1 MVIILS
7 GGLVKLF
14 LIENNKMTSSQNLEK
29 GAHNLLKNCAN
40 LSTDQKLIIISED
53 PSLGWYNSDITHY
66 IKKAATEMGIK
77 TSILEVGEPQN
88 DSKSKLTD
96 IIEDFDCVLFFARIG
111 DQDRFEKS
119 HFKTK
124 RVMSYVRNL
133 ENLGSTFG
141 HTHHHSLIELKK
153 AINLIF
159 SNGGLVKI
167 TCPLGTSV
175 EGNLPQTIIDE
186 SSDVGVLR
194 FPMLVPTPVSAK
206 KFSRKVVLTKYLTPS
221 GSKVYEPASLALK
234 RNIFTIIKE
243 GKIEGFEGDNETI
256 KNVESHYQRI
266 SKMFNISKN
275 IVDSWHAGI
284 HPGTYYNKSIEEN
297 PDRWSNTIFGSPKY
311 LHFHT
316 CGDYPPGEICWMIEN
331 PSITIQD
338 VPLWENGNLMLEN
351 FKETRP
357 LLDKWVDLKKLFVN

>member
-40 LSTDQKLIIISED
+40 LLTDQKLIIISED
-53 PSLGWYNSDITHY
+53 PSLGWYSSDITHY

-153 AINLIF
+153 AINSIF
-159 SNGGLVKI
+159 SKGGLVKI

-206 KFSRKVVLTKYLTPS
+206 KFSGKVVLTKYLTPS

-234 RNIFTIIKE
+234 SNIFTIIKD

-256 KNVESHYQRI
+256 KNVEKHYHKI

-331 PSITIQD
+331 PSITIQNI
-338 VPLWENGNLMLEN
+338 PLWENGNLMLKN
-351 FKETRP
+351 FQETSS
-357 LLDKWVDLKKLFVN
+357 LLEKWVDLKKLFVN

>member
-14 LIENNKMTSSQNLEK
+14 LTENNKMTSSQNLEK

-53 PSLGWYNSDITHY
+53 PSLGWYSSDITHY
-66 IKKAATEMGIK
+66 IKQAATEMGINSS
-77 TSILEVGEPQN
+77 TLEVGEPQN

-96 IIEDFDCVLFFARIG
+96 IIEDFDCALFFARIG

-119 HFKTK
+119 HLKTK

-153 AINLIF
+153 AINSIF
-159 SNGGLVKI
+159 SKGGLVKI

-206 KFSRKVVLTKYLTPS
+206 KFSGKVVLTKYLTPS

-234 RNIFTIIKE
+234 SNIFTIIKE

-284 HPGTYYNKSIEEN
+284 HPGTYYNKPIEEN

-316 CGDYPPGEICWMIEN
+316 CGDYPPGEICWMIKN
-331 PSITIQD
+331 HSVFVDDI
-338 VPLWENGNLMLEN
+338 PLWKNGSLLPFN
-351 FKETRP
+351 FKISSECIE
-357 LLDKWVDLKKLFVN
+357 KNKEIKSLFVN